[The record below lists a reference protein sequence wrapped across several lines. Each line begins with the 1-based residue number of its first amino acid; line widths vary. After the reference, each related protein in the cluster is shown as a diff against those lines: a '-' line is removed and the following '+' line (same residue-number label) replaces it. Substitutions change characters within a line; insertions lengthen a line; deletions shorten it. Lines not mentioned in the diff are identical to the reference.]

1 MFLTS
6 VDLQVVLVDSNVS
19 SAPPEMDCGSFSP
32 LQFPVLL
39 PGQSSGM
46 SFHNEHLVGFGNDPG
61 ASTLESWPPFFLTWN
76 NGLLEVEK
84 CHTIPGG
91 TKIFGMRD
99 KLV

>member
-61 ASTLESWPPFFLTWN
+61 ASTLESWPPFFFDM
-76 NGLLEVEK
+76 E
-84 CHTIPGG
+84 
-91 TKIFGMRD
+91 
-99 KLV
+99 